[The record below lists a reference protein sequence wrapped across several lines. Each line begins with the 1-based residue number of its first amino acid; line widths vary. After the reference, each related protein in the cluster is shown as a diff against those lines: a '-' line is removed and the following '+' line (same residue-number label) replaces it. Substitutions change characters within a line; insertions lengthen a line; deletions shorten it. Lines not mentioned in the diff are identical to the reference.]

1 MDGFQITTVYENT
14 IRISHG
20 VGNICGGQSK
30 TTVVFASCFISVTC
44 VLNGRKV
51 MTLFL

>member
-1 MDGFQITTVYENT
+1 MVTKLRTSMDGFQITTVYENT

-30 TTVVFASCFISVTC
+30 TTVERIPFDA
-44 VLNGRKV
+44 GH
-51 MTLFL
+51 